1 MPSFCVGYL
10 AALLAAAIVLG
21 PGMTVSPEAVRS
33 LGYYGRDYEQQLC
46 GQSGLRELKRRAFVY
61 YMQPHNLS
69 SGVCVGACPTL
80 ADELVCDYTYTQSGP
95 EARRAQLGKRC
106 FGQLRTRASF
116 LACLPTDPGAAS
128 TIDAWLSA
136 HAWDQIGADTLEAS
150 GVIFSCWCGAAVA
163 GYVCLL
169 GLRWLPRTT
178 LFATLMSSLLLAP
191 AFGALL
197 LSHGYD
203 GLAAARQHA
212 ALGGTVCAR
221 DRQAAQAALVAG
233 WVAVLI

>member
-1 MPSFCVGYL
+1 MPSFCAGYL
-10 AALLAAAIVLG
+10 TALLAAAVVLG

-69 SGVCVGACPTL
+69 SGVCVGTCPTL
-80 ADELVCDYTYTQSGP
+80 ADELVCDYTYAASGP

-116 LACLPTDPGAAS
+116 LTCLPTDPGAAS

-136 HAWDQIGADTLEAS
+136 HAWDQIGADALEAS
-150 GVIFSCWCGAAVA
+150 GV
-163 GYVCLL
+163 
-169 GLRWLPRTT
+169 
-178 LFATLMSSLLLAP
+178 
-191 AFGALL
+191 
-197 LSHGYD
+197 LSNPNADPDPDADPTPNLTYPHPYPYP
-203 GLAAARQHA
+203 
-212 ALGGTVCAR
+212 
-221 DRQAAQAALVAG
+221 
-233 WVAVLI
+233 